1 MSPCLLQHHTIYS
14 RSKPNWTKKC
24 NNHDKDEK
32 YENYEKNIKNNS
44 KRTSSAS
51 VDLNMVDIMGIMW
64 L

>member
-1 MSPCLLQHHTIYS
+1 MSTCLLQHYIVV
-14 RSKPNWTKKC
+14 RTKKC
-24 NNHDKDEK
+24 NNHDKGEK